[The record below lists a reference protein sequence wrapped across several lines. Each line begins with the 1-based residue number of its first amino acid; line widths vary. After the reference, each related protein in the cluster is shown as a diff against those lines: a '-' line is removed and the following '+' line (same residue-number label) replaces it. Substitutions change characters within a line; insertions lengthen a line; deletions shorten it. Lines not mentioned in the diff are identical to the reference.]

1 MRTLMDR
8 NVSGKFLILVGVDF
22 SESGQKVLQSAADLA
37 STTPEAE
44 LHLVHAFGR
53 PVPADDLRWFPALTE
68 LASIEDSDAAAA
80 ALHQLATSIPL
91 RAERVCAYVHGGSAT
106 AVLTEVAEA
115 IEADLV
121 VVGSHDPSGGNPAFF
136 GSVAE
141 KLVRT
146 APCPV
151 LIIRRK
157 AIASGDP
164 IAPPCPACEASKRLT
179 WGARL
184 RCLDHAEHLRVDT
197 GSSGSFQTAMAL
209 SG

>member
-8 NVSGKFLILVGVDF
+8 NASGKFLILVGIDF
-22 SESGQKVLQSAADLA
+22 CENGPRVLQSAVDLA
-37 STTPEAE
+37 STTYDAE
-44 LHLVHAFGR
+44 LHLVHAFGP
-53 PVPADDLRWFPALTE
+53 PVKADALGWFPALSDV
-68 LASIEDSDAAAA
+68 ASIEDADAAAS

-91 RAERVCAYVHGGSAT
+91 RSERVCAYVHEGSAP
-106 AVLTEVAEA
+106 AVITQVAED

-121 VVGSHDPSGGNPAFF
+121 VVGSHDQSAKRAFF

-157 AIASGDP
+157 PVPSVDP
-164 IAPPCPACEASKRLT
+164 IALPCPACEATSRFT

-184 RCLDHAEHLRVDT
+184 RCFQHAQDDPRSDT
-197 GSSGSFQTAMAL
+197 CDMGSFQTAVAL
-209 SG
+209 SI